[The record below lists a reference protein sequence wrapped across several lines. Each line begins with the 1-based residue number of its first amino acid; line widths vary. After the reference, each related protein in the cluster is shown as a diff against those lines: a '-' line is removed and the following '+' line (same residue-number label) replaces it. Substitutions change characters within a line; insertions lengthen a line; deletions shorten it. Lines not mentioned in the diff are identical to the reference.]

1 MDFRQIFATNLRRL
15 RQEKGL
21 SQEELAHEAGVNRT
35 YMSKLEQGQTWVG
48 LKILVK
54 LGAVLG
60 TEPADFL
67 QKPAKRARATK
78 TKE

>member
-1 MDFRQIFATNLRRL
+1 MDFRQVFASNLRRL

-21 SQEELAHEAGVNRT
+21 SQEELAYEAGVNRT

-48 LKILVK
+48 LEILVK
-54 LGAVLG
+54 LGNVLG
-60 TEPADFL
+60 AEPADFL
-67 QKPAKRARATK
+67 QKPVRRPRIPK